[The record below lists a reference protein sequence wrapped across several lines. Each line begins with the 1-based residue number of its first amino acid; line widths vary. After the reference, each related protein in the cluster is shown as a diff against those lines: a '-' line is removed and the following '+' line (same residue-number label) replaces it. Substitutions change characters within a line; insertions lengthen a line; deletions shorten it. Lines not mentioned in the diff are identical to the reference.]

1 MVDQFLQFAIGNGL
15 PLAEK
20 NAKDTEHLLLV
31 SLTDLEDVDETSL
44 VQHFQRFLQD
54 KNVNI
59 HPWQQSTEVL
69 QSITHQGQNRDSQ
82 ANLYAMAILAHRA
95 GWSSLIVADDLTKR
109 QLKGNCRV
117 GESPSISVVMISIR
131 PCTAQE
137 DHEVRVVAKRTT
149 GEKDNTELMETLQ
162 DFEPQEVASRNNEV
176 FMNDGLVLHD
186 ADRGV
191 FTDDIVAKLGW
202 EEYSNSGSTTKDGSW
217 VINHGAQ
224 PVALPPWVRQDNRH
238 LNIFLMFPTA
248 EDELANIKSTLQ
260 SAARNFTQEDGAE
273 DPEMEIQLISWE
285 YHRVQSRRGFLNLW
299 NGYQQQILANDYSS
313 SVYFLLEPTRD
324 TENALIGTLYYDM
337 IGPAIV
343 SWVSLKEVI
352 STAQSW
358 GLSAKECLDRPEPY
372 ILERRESD
380 VTELMYRPEQ
390 PFYVKNPPWL
400 PADDCIYWVPV
411 FYLTSKLTR
420 EQDQAIR
427 AELHTMNQID
437 SEYWDRKHCCF
448 VPWKDDQRDG
458 TLEDMWDVF
467 WDVYTYKRGRAT
479 AVTSPLPMFFI
490 DQQSG
495 HDLTVIAVDSDTLYT
510 RKSNTAAAEILKDT
524 PARKV
529 RGFFH
534 GRLSGRDAHIA
545 HANLSIANLN
555 FDEFTEPNQ
564 FPRPGWPGHGI
575 LEDDD

>member
-1 MVDQFLQFAIGNGL
+1 MVGQSLQLAIGNGL
-15 PLAEK
+15 PLAGK

-31 SLTDLEDVDETSL
+31 SLTDLEDVDEASL
-44 VQHFQRFLQD
+44 VQHFQRLLQD
-54 KNVNI
+54 KSVNI
-59 HPWQQSTEVL
+59 HSWQQSTEVL
-69 QSITHQGQNRDSQ
+69 QSIAHQGQRRDSQ

-95 GWSSLIVADDLTKR
+95 GWSNLIVADDLTKR
-109 QLKGNCRV
+109 QLKGICRV

-131 PCTAQE
+131 PSTAQQG
-137 DHEVRVVAKRTT
+137 HEVRVVAKRTT
-149 GEKDNTELMETLQ
+149 GEEKDNTELMETLQ
-162 DFEPQEVASRNNEV
+162 NFEPQEVASRNNEV
-176 FMNDGLVLHD
+176 FINDGLVLHD
-186 ADRGV
+186 TDRGV
-191 FTDDIVAKLGW
+191 FTDDTAAKLGW
-202 EEYSNSGSTTKDGSW
+202 EECSNSGSTTKDGSW
-217 VINHGAQ
+217 AINHGAQ
-224 PVALPPWVRQDNRH
+224 PVALPPWEHQDNRH

-260 SAARNFTQEDGAE
+260 SAARNCHQEDGAQ
-273 DPEMEIQLISWE
+273 DPEMEIQLIPWE

-299 NGYQQQILANDYSS
+299 DGYQQQILANDYSS
-313 SVYFLLEPTRD
+313 SVYFLLEPARD

-337 IGPAIV
+337 IRPAIV

-372 ILERRESD
+372 ILERRESE
-380 VTELMYRPEQ
+380 VTELMYPPEQ
-390 PFYVKNPPWL
+390 RSMWKIHLGSRPM
-400 PADDCIYWVPV
+400 I
-411 FYLTSKLTR
+411 
-420 EQDQAIR
+420 DQAIR
-427 AELHTMNQID
+427 AELRTMNQID
-437 SEYWDRKHCCF
+437 SKHWDRKHCCF
-448 VPWKDDQRDG
+448 VSWKDDQRDG

-495 HDLTVIAVDSDTLYT
+495 HDLTVVAVDSDTLYT

-534 GRLSGRDAHIA
+534 GRLSSRDAHIA
-545 HANLSIANLN
+545 HANLSIANMD